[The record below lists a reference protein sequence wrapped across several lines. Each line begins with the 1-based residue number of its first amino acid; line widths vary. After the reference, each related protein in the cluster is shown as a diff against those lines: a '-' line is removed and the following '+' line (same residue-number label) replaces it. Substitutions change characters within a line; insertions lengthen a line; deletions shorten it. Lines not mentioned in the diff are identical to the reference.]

1 MDNPGY
7 AALTRLSGLARE
19 MSVVAN
25 NIANISTTGFR
36 SEGLIFAEFIART
49 GGDEPS
55 LSMGTAH
62 GRSIS
67 GQQGALEQTGGP
79 FDFAIEGEGFFM
91 VNTAQGQM
99 LTRAGAFIRND
110 FGELVTPE
118 GARLLDAGGAPI
130 FVPPDARGVNLA
142 PDGTISA
149 DGQPLTVVGLYLP
162 VDPLE
167 LTRQSGTAFT
177 ADSGYV
183 AAENARVMQ
192 GFLERSNVSA
202 VAQISRMIEVQR
214 AYELGQSFMDAED
227 NRIRDFL
234 RTAGQRS

>member
-7 AALTRLSGLARE
+7 SALTRLSGLARE

-36 SEGLIFAEFIART
+36 SEGLIFAEHIAST
-49 GGDEPS
+49 GRDGPS
-55 LSMGTAH
+55 LSMGTAT

-67 GQQGALEQTGGP
+67 DQQGALEQTGGT

-91 VNTAQGQM
+91 VETAQGPA
-99 LTRAGAFIRND
+99 LTRAGGFIRND
-110 FGELVTPE
+110 VGEVVTPE
-118 GARLLDAGGAPI
+118 GDRLLDAGGAPI
-130 FVPPDARGVNLA
+130 FVPPDARGVALA

-149 DGQPLTVVGLYLP
+149 DGQPLTVVGLYMP
-162 VDPLE
+162 NDPLE
-167 LTRQSGTAFT
+167 LSRQSGTAFT
-177 ADSGYV
+177 AESGYQP
-183 AAENARVMQ
+183 AEGARVVQ

>member
-7 AALTRLSGLARE
+7 TSLTRLSGLVRE

-36 SEGLIFAEFIART
+36 TEGIIFAEHVAHT
-49 GGDEPS
+49 GRDDPS
-55 LSMGTAH
+55 LSMGTAT

-67 GQQGALEQTGGP
+67 AQQGALQRTGGE
-79 FDFAIEGEGFFM
+79 FDFAIEGEGFFLIDT
-91 VNTAQGQM
+91 VAGEA

-110 FGELVTPE
+110 VGELVTPD
-118 GARLLDAGGAPI
+118 GSRLLDQGGAPV
-130 FVPPDARGVNLA
+130 FVPPNGGDLALA
-142 PDGTISA
+142 PDGTLSVG
-149 DGQPLTVVGLYLP
+149 GQPLTVVGLYLP
-162 VDPLE
+162 SDPLE
-167 LTRQSGTAFT
+167 LSRQFGTAFV
-177 ADSGYV
+177 AESGYV
-183 AAENARVMQ
+183 PADNARVMQ
-192 GFLERSNVSA
+192 GFLEQSNVNA

>member
-7 AALTRLSGLARE
+7 TALTRLSGLARE

-36 SEGLIFAEFIART
+36 SEGLVFAEHITAT
-49 GGDEPS
+49 GRGEPT
-55 LSMGTAH
+55 LSMGSAI

-67 GQQGALEQTGGP
+67 AQQGALEQTGGT
-79 FDFAIEGEGFFM
+79 FDFAVEGEGFFM
-91 VNTAQGQM
+91 VEDAQGQA

-110 FGELVTPE
+110 FGELVTPQ

-130 FVPPDARGVNLA
+130 FVPPDARSVALA

-149 DGQPLTVVGLYLP
+149 DGQPLTVVGLFMP
-162 VDPLE
+162 NDPLE
-167 LTRQSGTAFT
+167 LSRQSGTQFT
-177 ADSGYV
+177 AESGYIP
-183 AAENARVMQ
+183 AENTRVMQ
-192 GFLERSNVSA
+192 GFLERSNVNA